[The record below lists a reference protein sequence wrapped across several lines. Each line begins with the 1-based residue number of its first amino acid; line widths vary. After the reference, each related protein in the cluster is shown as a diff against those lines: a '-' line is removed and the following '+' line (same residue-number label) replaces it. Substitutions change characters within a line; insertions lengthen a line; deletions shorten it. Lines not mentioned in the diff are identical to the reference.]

1 MRDPSLVPGQTRQRQ
16 GRCLCPQPQRSN
28 LNGSWKAFEWCGY
41 HKRDHFKKSM
51 YDRGIRGNPNMDRL
65 IKCVYF
71 TKRTWFA
78 CSV

>member
-1 MRDPSLVPGQTRQRQ
+1 MPIAAAI
-16 GRCLCPQPQRSN
+16 
-28 LNGSWKAFEWCGY
+28 KFEWVMESLRVAGII
-41 HKRDHFKKSM
+41 KGHFKKSM
-51 YDRGIRGNPNMDRL
+51 YDRGVRGNPKTDRL